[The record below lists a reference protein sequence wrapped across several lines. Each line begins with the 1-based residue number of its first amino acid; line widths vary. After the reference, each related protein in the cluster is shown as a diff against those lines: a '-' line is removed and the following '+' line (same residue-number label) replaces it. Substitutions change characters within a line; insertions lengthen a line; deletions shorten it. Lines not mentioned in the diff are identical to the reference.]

1 VLSDKEAAAIERQ
14 RREGTVGGPL
24 VLSWV
29 DRLLADR
36 KARVEQLR
44 YLQRRLRQAF
54 KYLDGLI
61 ATGGELRPP
70 YSAPPE
76 NGGDTERA
84 RLDCPICRKPYLR
97 AVALTPRQMTFEHEG
112 GQRCRAG

>member
-1 VLSDKEAAAIERQ
+1 MLSDKEAAAIERQ
-14 RREGTVGGPL
+14 RKEGVVGGPI

-54 KYLDGLI
+54 KYLDTLI
-61 ATGGELRPP
+61 TQGGELRAA
-70 YSAPPE
+70 YSSPASDAR
-76 NGGDTERA
+76 GDAGA
-84 RLDCPICRKPYLR
+84 RPVLCPICAKPYLR
-97 AVALTPRQMTFEHEG
+97 AMGLSPQGIAFEHEG
-112 GQRCRAG
+112 GRRCRT